1 MADPRDIVLYTISRY
16 AAIAGRGIS
25 RIRLMK
31 LLFLADYIYKKRFN
45 KKLTN
50 AKWIMW
56 LFGPFSKDILN
67 VLDELEVK
75 GKVIIE
81 DVDGI
86 GIFYSTYERVRLD
99 DEVKNIIDEVIR
111 EYGVKSLEQLL
122 QDVYSLREVK
132 EAKIGDLIL

>member
-16 AAIAGRGIS
+16 VAIAGRGIG

-50 AKWIMW
+50 VKWIMW

>member
-31 LLFLADYIYKKRFN
+31 LLFLADYMYKKRFN

-50 AKWIMW
+50 TKWIMW

>member
-1 MADPRDIVLYTISRY
+1 MADLRDIVLYTISRY
-16 AAIAGRGIS
+16 VAIAGRGIG
-25 RIRLMK
+25 RVRLMK

-50 AKWIMW
+50 VKWIMW

-86 GIFYSTYERVRLD
+86 GIFYSTYESVRLD

-132 EAKIGDLIL
+132 ETKIGDLIL